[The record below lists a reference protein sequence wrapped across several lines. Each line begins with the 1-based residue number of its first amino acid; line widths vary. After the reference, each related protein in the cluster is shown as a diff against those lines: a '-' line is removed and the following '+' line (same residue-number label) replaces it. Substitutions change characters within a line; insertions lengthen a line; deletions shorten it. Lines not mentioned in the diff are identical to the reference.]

1 MNTIIERYNKIKS
14 FIDKN
19 NYKANIVA
27 ISKTFDM
34 PFIRPLIE
42 LGHVH
47 FGENKVQ
54 EAEKKWNDVLKNN
67 NNIKLHMVG
76 KLQTNKAKKAV
87 EIFHYIHS
95 LDNQRLAEALN
106 KSQNNLNKKLN
117 YFIQVNVGEEDQKSG
132 LGPNDVKD
140 FYQFCL
146 KETNLKIIG
155 LMIIPPNDGKEKK
168 YFKFLNDLN
177 SSLKLDDLSMGMS
190 GDYKTA
196 LSFNSS
202 FLRIGSAIFGERI
215 KK

>member
-76 KLQTNKAKKAV
+76 KLQTNKAKIALEKLN
-87 EIFHYIHS
+87 S
-95 LDNQRLAEALN
+95 NQYLNVHIEEGEAL
-106 KSQNNLNKKLN
+106 
-117 YFIQVNVGEEDQKSG
+117 EG
-132 LGPNDVKD
+132 LP
-140 FYQFCL
+140 
-146 KETNLKIIG
+146 
-155 LMIIPPNDGKEKK
+155 
-168 YFKFLNDLN
+168 
-177 SSLKLDDLSMGMS
+177 SSLKELG
-190 GDYKTA
+190 YHINNK
-196 LSFNSS
+196 
-202 FLRIGSAIFGERI
+202 I
-215 KK
+215 KIRDGVFSLEISKKN